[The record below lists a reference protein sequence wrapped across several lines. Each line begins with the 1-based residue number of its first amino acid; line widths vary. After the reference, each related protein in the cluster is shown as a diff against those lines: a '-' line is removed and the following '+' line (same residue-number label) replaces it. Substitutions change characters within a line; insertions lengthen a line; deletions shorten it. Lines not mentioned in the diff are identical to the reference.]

1 MVDSLIS
8 HPIFAVSKTVKEFVL
23 ALKQSKDLEASKVT
37 SWKRPSVGVIKH
49 KVDAAVQNNFTTLAA
64 VAHNDVGKVIKGWAK
79 Y

>member
-8 HPIFAVSKTVKEFVL
+8 HPIFAFSKTEFKL

-64 VAHNDVGKVIKGWAK
+64 VGRNDIAKVIKGWAK